1 MKDLTEALLIEM
13 ERRADALVEDLD
25 HYADD
30 MKVQQL
36 KDAWDEALL
45 DAQAVA
51 QDVSI
56 LCAQLRAKQEAKPCA
71 PSK

>member
-36 KDAWDEALL
+36 KDAW
-45 DAQAVA
+45 QAIA

>member
-25 HYADD
+25 HDADH

-45 DAQAVA
+45 DAQAIA

-56 LCAQLRAKQEAKPCA
+56 LCAQLRAKQEDACA